1 MEIFVETTLDGFEAR
16 MFLFEPGT
24 QRAQQ
29 SGDFIPFRWS
39 TFIFFSS
46 HNSKLCDSR
55 WKQNEM
61 PHGKASAKC
70 ANNLLQG
77 RQKR

>member
-39 TFIFFSS
+39 TFIFFFIPQ
-46 HNSKLCDSR
+46 LEVMR
-55 WKQNEM
+55 FTLETE
-61 PHGKASAKC
+61 
-70 ANNLLQG
+70 
-77 RQKR
+77 